1 MNKPLKS
8 SGTKVKRAFVPDA
21 LRGMGH
27 QVRTTYR
34 LFMRLMEVR
43 LAEFDIT
50 PAQWFFIKA
59 LLDGDGVSQ
68 GELSSR
74 VGTMENTT
82 VAALRTLERRRL
94 IVRRRDIVDQR
105 KINIF
110 LTEQGR
116 ALKGKIQPIVHE
128 LNDTAIGKMPEREVQ
143 LAKLLLVKIQNN
155 LLASL
160 SEMNE
165 NLPGKRPRRS
175 DIPKSPRQF
184 AGSVQNGTVVRN
196 IPD

>member
-1 MNKPLKS
+1 MSKLLKFPES
-8 SGTKVKRAFVPDA
+8 KAKRAFVPDA
-21 LRGMGH
+21 SRGRGP
-27 QVRTTYR
+27 QVRTAYR
-34 LFMRLMEVR
+34 LFMRLMEIR

-59 LLDGDGVSQ
+59 LLDGDGISQ

-94 IVRRRDIVDQR
+94 VARRRDPVDQR

-116 ALKGKIQPIVHE
+116 ALKGKVQPIAHE
-128 LNDTAIGKMPEREVQ
+128 LNAIAIGKMPEHEVR
-143 LAKLLLVKIQNN
+143 LAKVLLVKIQNN
-155 LLASL
+155 LLSSL
-160 SEMNE
+160 SDMNE
-165 NLPGKRPRRS
+165 NLPGKRPRRG
-175 DIPKSPRQF
+175 DNQDYPGPIGGVAKR
-184 AGSVQNGTVVRN
+184 TR
-196 IPD
+196 